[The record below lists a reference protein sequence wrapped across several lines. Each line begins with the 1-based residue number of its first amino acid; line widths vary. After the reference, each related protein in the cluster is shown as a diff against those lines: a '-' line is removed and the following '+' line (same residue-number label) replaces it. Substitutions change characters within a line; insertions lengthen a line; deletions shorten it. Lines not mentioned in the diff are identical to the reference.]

1 MIIEIESMKIKGTKM
16 KTDIIK
22 MKTDIIKMESIQ
34 VSTIPD
40 MLNIETGILQIKTK
54 QPKQIKATK

>member
-1 MIIEIESMKIKGTKM
+1 M

-22 MKTDIIKMESIQ
+22 MKSNK

-40 MLNIETGILQIKTK
+40 MLNIETGILQIKTGILK
-54 QPKQIKATK
+54 TKTETI

>member
-1 MIIEIESMKIKGTKM
+1 M

-22 MKTDIIKMESIQ
+22 MKSNK

-40 MLNIETGILQIKTK
+40 MLNIETEILHIKTETLN
-54 QPKQIKATK
+54 TKPYK